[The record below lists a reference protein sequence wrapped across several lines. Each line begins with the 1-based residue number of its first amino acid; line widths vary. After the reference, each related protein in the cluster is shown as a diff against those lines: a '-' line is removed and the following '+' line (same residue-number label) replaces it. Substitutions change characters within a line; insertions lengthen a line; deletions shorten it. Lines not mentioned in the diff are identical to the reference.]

1 MTVHP
6 ATAGNVNE
14 QYVCGK
20 LHVIITPNVS
30 FKATLECDVLDI
42 NCRSDL
48 PTQEEESEGY
58 TICFLTPMH
67 NF

>member
-1 MTVHP
+1 MFMNEYDKSERLIMTVHP

-14 QYVCGK
+14 QYVCVK

-48 PTQEEESEGY
+48 PTQEEE
-58 TICFLTPMH
+58 P
-67 NF
+67 